1 MSKRTKLSDRT
12 LPTYSKGE
20 EIFNMVSHIVGGAL
34 GIAALVLCVITA
46 AKAGSVIG
54 VVSSCIYGVTLITL
68 SYHQEGAPF
77 FRKLQPS
84 RGIFK
89 ASGSRCSSWKR
100 GTPAHLQAFGK
111 CRADQSLRPS

>member
-68 SYHQEGAPF
+68 YTMSSVYHG
-77 FRKLQPS
+77 
-84 RGIFK
+84 
-89 ASGSRCSSWKR
+89 
-100 GTPAHLQAFGK
+100 
-111 CRADQSLRPS
+111 LRPGMAEKSNAGFRPLHHLFSNCRQLYTDFISCYAT